1 MYDSLYQVS
10 MDLLSVATAVDANE
24 FAFDHEK
31 VWDAVNDVESELD
44 ALATPVLNVADVQSR
59 IAHLYVLKVIS
70 DSITTLAAKATA
82 HVKPTVL
89 FLDSLGALL
98 RCIFL
103 LDRILTTSVPETA
116 VITSAY
122 AFDHRQAGSLSTH
135 HDAFQGPAI
144 ALPTTHVNLEG
155 LTSVNQIACN
165 LGVAFASCVHAR
177 PAVLQAAESLLGRF
191 RARRTRTVAQLHHI
205 RNLPENRMPAI
216 GAGCTTRRERVF
228 RPTQQR
234 IVQWSIEQKKEQAS
248 RIRATYAA
256 TLSMIDS
263 DIEFVQTC
271 RETFSR
277 LPDCPPSSSN
287 GVLAMVVSSI
297 QCCDAQYKR

>member
-31 VWDAVNDVESELD
+31 VWDAVNDVETEMD
-44 ALATPVLNVADVQSR
+44 ALATPVLNVANVQSR

-70 DSITTLAAKATA
+70 GSITTLSAKATA
-82 HVKPTVL
+82 HVRPTVL

-122 AFDHRQAGSLSTH
+122 AFDHRQAGCPSAH
-135 HDAFQGPAI
+135 HGALQGPAI
-144 ALPTTHVNLEG
+144 ALPTTHLCLEG
-155 LTSVNQIACN
+155 LASVNQIACN

-191 RARRTRTVAQLHHI
+191 RTRRTRTVAQLHHI

-228 RPTQQR
+228 RPTQHR
-234 IVQWSIEQKKEQAS
+234 IVQWSIEQKKAQAS

-271 RETFSR
+271 QETFRR
-277 LPDCPPSSSN
+277 LPDRLPTSN
-287 GVLAMVVSSI
+287 SVLAMVVSSI
-297 QCCDAQYKR
+297 QFCDA